1 MRGWDHARRTID
13 LARARRM
20 ELTLRASTG
29 AKILVWRENELYH
42 ARRFDVA
49 GDIKVCLA
57 MDLFEV
63 IAEIADLDLERGA
76 EAVEAIELAESAL
89 RRLDGA
95 QAR

>member
-1 MRGWDHARRTID
+1 MSDP
-13 LARARRM
+13 ARARGM

-29 AKILVWRENELYH
+29 AKVLVWRENDRYH
-42 ARRFDVA
+42 AHRADVA
-49 GDIKVCLA
+49 GDTQVCLA

-63 IAEIADLDLERGA
+63 IAELAGLDLERGA
-76 EAVEAIELAESAL
+76 EAAEAIELAESAL

>member
-1 MRGWDHARRTID
+1 
-13 LARARRM
+13 M

-29 AKILVWRENELYH
+29 AKILVWRENDLYH
-42 ARRFDVA
+42 ARRSDGA
-49 GDIKVCLA
+49 MDTQVCPA

-63 IAEIADLDLERGA
+63 IAELASLDLERGA
-76 EAVEAIELAESAL
+76 EAAEAIELAESAL

>member
-1 MRGWDHARRTID
+1 
-13 LARARRM
+13 M

-29 AKILVWRENELYH
+29 AKILVWRENDVYH
-42 ARRFDVA
+42 ARRSD
-49 GDIKVCLA
+49 GSMDTQVCLA

-63 IAEIADLDLERGA
+63 VAELASLDLERGA
-76 EAVEAIELAESAL
+76 EAAEAIELAESAL